1 MRTNIKM
8 EAVISVRVHSSEK
21 EEFESFSKTNGF
33 HGVSEFLRCAGNAAI
48 ESQGKEIQQ
57 SKASERAVVETNVH
71 LDRIA
76 SMIKELMV
84 KTANDNWQCDED
96 FEGGLKGA
104 LRDLIAIR
112 KKVT

>member
-1 MRTNIKM
+1 MRTNNKM
-8 EAVISVRVHSSEK
+8 KAMIAVRVHASEK
-21 EEFESFSKTNGF
+21 AEFKCFSKTNGF
-33 HGVSEFLRCAGNAAI
+33 RGLSEFMRCSANAALTN
-48 ESQGKEIQQ
+48 QGKEIQQ
-57 SKASERAVVETNVH
+57 SEASERVLIEANVH

-76 SMIKELMV
+76 SMIRELMA

-96 FEGGLKGA
+96 FKGA